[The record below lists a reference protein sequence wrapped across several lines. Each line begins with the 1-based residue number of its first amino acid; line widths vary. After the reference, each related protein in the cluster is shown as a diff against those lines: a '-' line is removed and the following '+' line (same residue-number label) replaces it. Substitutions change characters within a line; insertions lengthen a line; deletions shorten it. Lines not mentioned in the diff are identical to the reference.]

1 MTISKQALRR
11 LMIKKQM
18 INNTLSVDKK
28 DVYEVVEKLGCIQID
43 TINVVERAHY
53 LTLWTRLGIYDKKDL
68 WDLAYEDKEL
78 FEYDAHATCYI
89 PFKDY
94 RFYLLAMKLRR
105 EEIYNR
111 FKKWSKT
118 DTELLDTVLDR
129 IRREGP
135 LSSKDFEGPK
145 RIGGWWNWKPA
156 KVALELL
163 FGAGILL
170 IDHRDNFQKYYDM
183 ADKII
188 PGWVDTNPP
197 DDAERVQFF
206 IEKTL
211 KCLGLVKPQEVRN
224 YFQEYSVKL
233 GKTTKEIRDILD
245 SLVSEGEIYCLE
257 VDWDKDPYYCLP
269 EDYDQ
274 LDDLSYDF
282 GSDDVKLVGYFDNF
296 MWNRDRIRLL
306 FNFDSKLEIYIP
318 KKDRVYGYYHFPILY
333 GDKLV
338 ARIEPKMDRSNN
350 RLLILGYWLEE
361 GFESNENYEDKLWK
375 NLESFAIFNGAE
387 EIDWEHKLTKIQE

>member
-1 MTISKQALRR
+1 MTVSKQAVRR
-11 LMIKKQM
+11 LMIMKQM
-18 INNTLSVDKK
+18 INNTFSVDKK
-28 DVYEVVEKLGCIQID
+28 DVYEVVERLGCIQID

-94 RFYLLAMKLRR
+94 RFYLQAMKLRR
-105 EEIYNR
+105 EEVYSR

-118 DTELLDTVLDR
+118 DPELLDSVLDR
-129 IRREGP
+129 ILREGP

-197 DDAERVQFF
+197 NDAERVQFF

-211 KCLGLVKPQEVRN
+211 KCLGLVKPQEARN

-257 VDWDKDPYYCLP
+257 VDWDKDSYYCLP

-274 LDDLSYDF
+274 LDNLSYDF

-306 FNFDSKLEIYIP
+306 FNFDSKLEIYIYR
-318 KKDRVYGYYHFPILY
+318 KKIGYMVTIIF
-333 GDKLV
+333 
-338 ARIEPKMDRSNN
+338 RSFM
-350 RLLILGYWLEE
+350 G
-361 GFESNENYEDKLWK
+361 
-375 NLESFAIFNGAE
+375 
-387 EIDWEHKLTKIQE
+387 IDW